1 LTRVGGAQDKSAP
14 FTGIGQGAS
23 MSLLQRTPMTLR
35 GLLDHNLV
43 HLRDMALVELLS
55 YVAFAALLFAVIMHI
70 ARLPFPFRLVRVPQA
85 RPLQVH
91 REVFNSTRAVLLYN
105 VVQLAAR
112 VFVLAFG
119 YIFLIN
125 RPLPAW
131 EFWLSL
137 PLVIV
142 VHDAYFY
149 WTHRFMHL
157 PGTFRWMHWEHH
169 RSQAPTVFTAYSFSI
184 PEAIVQGLFGV
195 FYIAFFPGNFTT
207 LIFFYTVEIA
217 HTVAIHSG
225 FEFGPRSWVLGRF
238 GWLCGATHH
247 DLHHRTGRNGFGLYF
262 RFWDRLMKTEHPDFE
277 RIFDYVTSPQNDGA
291 AYKLL
296 SRRDAGE
303 VTAKGLVA
311 SEPTG

>member
-1 LTRVGGAQDKSAP
+1 
-14 FTGIGQGAS
+14 
-23 MSLLQRTPMTLR
+23 MSLLQRAPMTLQ
-35 GLLDHNLV
+35 GLFQHNLI

-55 YVAFAALLFAVIMHI
+55 YVAFGAVLFVLIMHI
-70 ARLPFPFRLVRVPQA
+70 ARRRVPFRLIRIPQLKP
-85 RPLQVH
+85 RQVH

-105 VVQLAAR
+105 GVQLAAR
-112 VFVLAFG
+112 IFVLAFG
-119 YIFLIN
+119 YVFLIN
-125 RPLPAW
+125 RPIPAW

-149 WTHRFMHL
+149 WTHRLMHL
-157 PGTFRWMHWEHH
+157 PWLFRWFHWEHH

-195 FYIAFFPGNFTT
+195 FYVAFFPANFVT
-207 LIFFYTVEIA
+207 LIFFETVEIA

-225 FEFGPRSWVLGRF
+225 FEFGPKRWVAGRF

-247 DLHHRTGRNGFGLYF
+247 DMHHRTGSLGYGLYF
-262 RFWDRLMKTEHPDFE
+262 RFWDRLMKTEHPDFD
-277 RIFDYVTSPQNDGA
+277 RIFDHVVSPQNDGL

-296 SRRDAGE
+296 SRRYVGE
-303 VTAKGLVA
+303 VTPAGVLA
-311 SEPTG
+311 EPEAATS